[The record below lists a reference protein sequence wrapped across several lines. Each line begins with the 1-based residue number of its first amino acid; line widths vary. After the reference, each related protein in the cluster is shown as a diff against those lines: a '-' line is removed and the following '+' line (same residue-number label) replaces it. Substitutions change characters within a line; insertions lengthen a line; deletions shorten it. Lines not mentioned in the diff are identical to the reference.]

1 MKKIN
6 IIALMAATLLLSSCI
21 TSTKTATTMDIHP
34 SVRNV
39 TVADLDVAPER
50 ITYRMVPSKA
60 VRRGGIENVKQAAEN
75 EALQKNGNADI
86 LIEPQFV
93 YAMKNGKVRSIEV
106 TGRPAYYTNFRSL
119 SDTVWTNP
127 VFNGMAPVVAGGG
140 NRGGG
145 FFGSKGGNFLGSLG
159 GMFGGKSGEKAEK
172 PQKQRNPY
180 RQTGFKTY
188 LDFSFGFANHSGS
201 ATHFAHGYDDWRS
214 GSITFGAQMDEQLY
228 VGLGVGVMGDKS
240 VKYGK
245 DEQSIVNAFDSKW
258 QKYEYRNVE
267 DRYYRYVPNGRY
279 GNYQEV
285 YDYYNYS
292 EYKNP
297 LDSGY
302 MSRIEDSHNY
312 LFIPIYLNGRYF
324 FSPKKVSGFVDL
336 KLGYSIMPRDGFRG
350 GIYFS
355 PSIGFAFSWFDISL
369 KYTLQS
375 TGYSGKLVNQVKHFI
390 SAVND
395 CEGTYKSTDIEE
407 WVDKVTVT
415 NPEPEPLLLRRNIRE
430 GVNISSDSYYDIELL
445 NDFTR
450 HTSWLMHSVSI
461 NFGLRF

>member
-1 MKKIN
+1 MKKIS
-6 IIALMAATLLLSSCI
+6 IIALTAATLLLSSCI

-145 FFGSKGGNFLGSLG
+145 FFGSKGGNFLGALG

-188 LDFSFGFANHSGS
+188 LDFGVGLANHSGS
-201 ATHFAHGYDDWRS
+201 ATYFAHSYDDWRS
-214 GSITFGAQMDEQLY
+214 GSITFGAQLDEQLY
-228 VGLGVGVMGDKS
+228 VGLGAGVMGDDNHRLN
-240 VKYGK
+240 
-245 DEQSIVNAFDSKW
+245 DEERSIRDAVGCEW
-258 QKYEYRNVE
+258 QKYEYTYVE
-267 DRYYRYVPNGRY
+267 DSYYRYNERYRRWDYVPEY
-279 GNYQEV
+279 H
-285 YDYYNYS
+285 NYS
-292 EYKNP
+292 TYEHP
-297 LDSGY
+297 IDSGH
-302 MSRIEDSHNY
+302 MSRIENSHTY

-336 KLGYSIMPRDGFRG
+336 KLGYSIMPKDGFRG

-375 TGYSGKLVNQVKHFI
+375 TGYSGKLVKQVKRFLRAQ
-390 SAVND
+390 SDLEN
-395 CEGTYKSTDIEE
+395 TYTAQETYTERGDE
-407 WVDKVTVT
+407 V
-415 NPEPEPLLLRRNIRE
+415 LRRNRTVNEGTAIR
-430 GVNISSDSYYDIELL
+430 GVSYYDTELL

-450 HTSWLMHSVSI
+450 HTGWLMHSASI
-461 NFGLRF
+461 NIGFRL